1 MVKEKKNFNP
11 HKGNKV
17 NQGGGKFPF
26 VDEFNTWRKNCQS
39 ISGGDLQLKY
49 VDNLYAFLRNHM
61 QGNIRTGSRNEGRD
75 GEGAIQFL
83 SVIEDFIDNNLF
95 TIAQAKLIEG
105 MAKRLEQMKGTG
117 KEVNSNGP
125 PAFAPAFIVFTEVDR
140 SGTGE
145 ILRERKVQGHYA
157 TEWYVKNNPDKGV
170 SKVPDDWMAGNNPPH
185 QALFSETSTK
195 FAKPRGL
202 LYIMQDAA
210 KELDEVEIDV
220 VIDNLPQ
227 GVDAV
232 DIDEI
237 KSVEQFFNAAI
248 KNQSFW
254 SNGGKLRTQ
263 KLRKELE
270 ATEFKVKPNEQAP
283 TREITNLGR
292 VDEKDAI
299 AGTVVSFRLTATA
312 TPIIELVDRALKR
325 ANTDKA
331 PNGYRAWQGDT
342 KRGFDYRKTRREKF
356 GEQAQGNLDN
366 KVISKMWQMNLWRR

>member
-125 PAFAPAFIVFTEVDR
+125 PAFDPAFIVFTEVDR

-157 TEWYVKNNPDKGV
+157 TECYVKNNPDKGV